1 MMAMKQFL
9 FGFLMLVML
18 TPSLACAMTYCPM
31 QQVQTATSG
40 MDMAQDMPHDMPCHK
55 AGTQSG
61 GPMLA
66 LDCMGVDLFLNDVVS
81 DVQPLAALDFVSYG
95 FIDLFD
101 SQAVMLQNSRSIRGP
116 PNHWAEPLT
125 FSSAIIL
132 KTQRLRI

>member
-31 QQVQTATSG
+31 QQVQNASG
-40 MDMAQDMPHDMPCHK
+40 GADMAQDMPRDMPCHNIT
-55 AGTQSG
+55 AQRG
-61 GPMLA
+61 GPMLS

-81 DVQPLAALDFVSYG
+81 DVQPLAALDVVSYG

-101 SQAVMLQNSRSIRGP
+101 SQASMLQNSRFIRGP
-116 PNHWAEPLT
+116 PNEWAEPLT
-125 FSSAIIL
+125 HSSAIIL
-132 KTQRLRI
+132 TTQRLRI